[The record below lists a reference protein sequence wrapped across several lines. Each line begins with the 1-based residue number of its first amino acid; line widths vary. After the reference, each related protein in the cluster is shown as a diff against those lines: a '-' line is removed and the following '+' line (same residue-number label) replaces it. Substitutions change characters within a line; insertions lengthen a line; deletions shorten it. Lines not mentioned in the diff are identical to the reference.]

1 MINKWHIFLKIAK
14 FEVYLYDWSVCH
26 LYRLNCHWFNWKAS
40 HINKQYYEDFYLMHP
55 RLLKILDLN
64 CVDWN
69 SHYVQWIHT
78 IHVKQAWK
86 KSFTFFVMLYMIQ
99 ISVKGRNL
107 INSNLTPAIC
117 TGTAMLL
124 SARYIYIGSANL
136 LKFSLN
142 FDKVGDDPLLN
153 HSQGHIS
160 KNSCLIHIKIAW
172 FQAVFSIAA
181 IT

>member
-1 MINKWHIFLKIAK
+1 MWTEIQN
-14 FEVYLYDWSVCH
+14 
-26 LYRLNCHWFNWKAS
+26 
-40 HINKQYYEDFYLMHP
+40 
-55 RLLKILDLN
+55 
-64 CVDWN
+64 
-69 SHYVQWIHT
+69 VQWIHT

-86 KSFTFFVMLYMIQ
+86 KSLTFFVMLYMIQ

-124 SARYIYIGSANL
+124 CARYIYIGSAYV

-160 KNSCLIHIKIAW
+160 KKSCLIDTKIAW
-172 FQAVFSIAA
+172 FQAVFSIMTNSLTLNLA
-181 IT
+181 IWIFKLVHFISMDRPTGPCSTSEWITFGNWNFRQGSTGSPAVWLWPLFIS